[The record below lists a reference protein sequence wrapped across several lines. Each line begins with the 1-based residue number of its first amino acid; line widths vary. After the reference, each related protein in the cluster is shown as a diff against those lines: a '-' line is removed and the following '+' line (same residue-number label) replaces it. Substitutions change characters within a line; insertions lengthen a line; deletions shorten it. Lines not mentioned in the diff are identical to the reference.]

1 MLTLRGVFKDGRITF
16 SDKVPF
22 SGEHQ
27 VLVTFLDA
35 EDGILFVS
43 EEKRSSLVELIRESG
58 LLTPRELEALQL
70 AQRGMQTKDIADK
83 LGLSDGTVRNRFSS
97 IYSKLKVSN
106 RSQAIRKAV
115 ELGLLSPLKGL
126 QSNNRNSDRA
136 SH

>member
-16 SDKVPF
+16 SEKVPF

-43 EEKRSSLVELIRESG
+43 EEKRRSLVELIRESG

-115 ELGLLSPLKGL
+115 ELGLLAPLKGL
-126 QSNNRNSDRA
+126 
-136 SH
+136 